1 MLTIAVGNNFVEE
14 IKIVILFL
22 KIFNIYFRLYPT
34 SVKEQLCELNKFTEA
49 ICGPKAKITAR
60 LDRKE

>member
-1 MLTIAVGNNFVEE
+1 MWVLTIAAGNNFVEE

-34 SVKEQLCELNKFTEA
+34 SVKEQ
-49 ICGPKAKITAR
+49 
-60 LDRKE
+60 